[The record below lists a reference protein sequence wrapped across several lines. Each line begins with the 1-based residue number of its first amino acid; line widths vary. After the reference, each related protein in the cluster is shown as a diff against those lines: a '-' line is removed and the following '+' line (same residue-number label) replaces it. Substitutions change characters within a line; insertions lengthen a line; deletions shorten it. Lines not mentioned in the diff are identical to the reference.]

1 MHEDFLMKRG
11 RCWALLIAVLTLLP
25 ALASASRV
33 LSLTDVPARLELEPW
48 ITYVCDEGSPR
59 DIATRSDPANQATFK
74 PLVKPHISLGFRPDA
89 CWFRWEM
96 RNDSE
101 QLQRLLFTVDY
112 PVLDYVDLYETSSNA
127 QQHWALGDAYPF
139 EQRPINSRNFVIP
152 LSLEPGKS
160 AVYYLRVQSS
170 GSMTVPL
177 YISDRDRF
185 IGMHELHEWSL
196 GIFYGIS
203 LGLLFYHAFLWVALR
218 EKIYRFYVLHLGAS
232 IAYLATLQGLAF
244 RVWPDW
250 ADWNN
255 RSNFLAGYILFLT
268 GVLFARDYLNTRDWR
283 NGDRFLIFIAG
294 INAAAILIQGFM
306 PASAMN
312 STLAAMAILTMSS
325 LLVIGLIR
333 WKQGL
338 REARQF
344 VLAWGFFMLMA
355 ILFSLK
361 AYGIFSKL
369 PVFQAMNLLQFGV
382 IIQQV
387 MLSLGL
393 ADRISTLKREKTVR
407 EQEILLER
415 AENEAKGDFLAKM
428 SHEIRTP
435 MNAVL
440 GLTQLLKDSH
450 LDNSQS
456 EQVGML
462 QSAGKSLLELINDIL
477 DYSKISAGKLELEK
491 TVFNLPALLS
501 DCISIFSV
509 NANQKSLSL
518 TYEPMTNL
526 PVWVKGDPVRVRQ
539 VASNLLNNAIKFTER
554 GQIQIRLK
562 WEVSSLPNEIVIL
575 IEVKDTG
582 IGLTQEEITPLFQPF
597 QQADVSTTRKYGG
610 SGLGLAISR
619 QLVEMMHGEIGVRS
633 KPAIGSTF
641 WFRIP
646 LELSDAP
653 INNIPTP
660 ASRERLKGLKLLVVE
675 DNPVNQLV
683 ITGLLRKLGI
693 TPLLCQDGAD
703 SLDIL
708 QRHPEIELVLMDCE
722 MPGMDGYE
730 ATRRLRQRE
739 AQENLPRLPVIALTA
754 HAMDSHK
761 KRCITAGM
769 DDHLAKPVVLD
780 DLAAIL
786 LRHLA
791 D

>member
-450 LDNSQS
+450 LDNSQR

-526 PVWVKGDPVRVRQ
+526 PVWVEGDPVRVRQ

-562 WEVSSLPNEIVIL
+562 WEPSSLPNEIVIL

-660 ASRERLKGLKLLVVE
+660 ASRERLKGHKLLVVE